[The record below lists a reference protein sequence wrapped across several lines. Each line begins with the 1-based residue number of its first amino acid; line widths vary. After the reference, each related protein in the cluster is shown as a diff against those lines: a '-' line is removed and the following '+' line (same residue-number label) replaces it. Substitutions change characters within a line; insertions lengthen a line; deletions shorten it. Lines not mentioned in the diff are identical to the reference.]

1 MPIDYGLRVYGK
13 GVYGEYLYGGENI
26 GDEVQGGKSGKRYS
40 EQWETCAR
48 CGFNYP
54 QSQLIRQ
61 RGDGGMVTVCTV
73 IPCYDEPSSGDYRRE
88 TDLPVEPPLNI
99 VED

>member
-48 CGFNYP
+48 CGFNYH
-54 QSQLIRQ
+54 
-61 RGDGGMVTVCTV
+61 
-73 IPCYDEPSSGDYRRE
+73 
-88 TDLPVEPPLNI
+88 N
-99 VED
+99 